1 VDVASL
7 GPDMQ
12 KPLFNV
18 RMVLPIPP
26 DSEKAGTA
34 SLTGLDPAT
43 LWHNHSP
50 GFEVLPNGDVLAV
63 WFSSSAGSETGEPG
77 SEGSINSRM
86 VQARLR
92 FLLHTIS

>member
-1 VDVASL
+1 MCVYSPSHIRSIVPSALHGRGGETVDLASL

-26 DSEKAGTA
+26 DSELAGTA

-43 LWHNHSP
+43 LWYAS
-50 GFEVLPNGDVLAV
+50 
-63 WFSSSAGSETGEPG
+63 
-77 SEGSINSRM
+77 
-86 VQARLR
+86 
-92 FLLHTIS
+92 LLLVGCADQVAQLTIAATL